1 MTNAMYHIVLFA
13 GLSSTFSQA
22 TAEMVIA
29 PSCMSGMMRRET
41 KQEIEATREAETK
54 REVEVTAHAFA
65 QSTKPQE
72 SKDASKSGIHHK
84 ADHHQESEHEKK
96 AKESDKADALTRD
109 SVKEKHGKRHSDDT
123 QGKDEPHLGAKKE
136 DRRKDA
142 HQADGVKKLGAHEK
156 HSLEKTSD
164 SVKHHAED
172 QHEGHSHSLDK
183 TKKQAKSEKQQD
195 GTHATHSGIKH
206 SRKEKKEEGAH
217 TLDKEAAHGDSKDT
231 SKKNKGE
238 KLAKDATRVEA
249 AEDAGHVRDM
259 GDSKKDEAST
269 IEEIAKEVEALH
281 LTESELDP
289 DENYH
294 AHKHEAF
301 QVKVTGPEG
310 NELCLSEVHHG
321 YQVRADKCNGAHG
334 QHWYWNKGGRQLK
347 TLRSATRC
355 LGYMF
360 GKHEHRLAMYPC
372 DDSGPESSHTAW
384 KMDSDGRLRA
394 IDTDR
399 CMAFDEAEDKKVNA
413 ITSLCD
419 E

>member
-1 MTNAMYHIVLFA
+1 
-13 GLSSTFSQA
+13 
-22 TAEMVIA
+22 
-29 PSCMSGMMRRET
+29 
-41 KQEIEATREAETK
+41 
-54 REVEVTAHAFA
+54 VEVTAHAFA
-65 QSTKPQE
+65 QSTKPQDSRE
-72 SKDASKSGIHHK
+72 ESIRQGSKDASKSGTHHK
-84 ADHHQESEHEKK
+84 ADHHQEREHEKK

-109 SVKEKHGKRHSDDT
+109 SVREKHGKRHSDDT
-123 QGKDEPHLGAKKE
+123 QGKDEPHVVAKKE
-136 DRRKDA
+136 DLRKDA

-156 HSLEKTSD
+156 HSLETTSD
-164 SVKHHAED
+164 SAKHQAED

-183 TKKQAKSEKQQD
+183 TKKQARSEKQQD
-195 GTHATHSGIKH
+195 GTHAVEKDATHSGIKH
-206 SRKEKKEEGAH
+206 SSKEKKEEGAH

-231 SKKNKGE
+231 SKKKKDE
-238 KLAKDATRVEA
+238 KLAKGANRVEA
-249 AEDAGHVRDM
+249 AEDAGHTRDM

-269 IEEIAKEVEALH
+269 LEEIAKEVEALH

-334 QHWYWNKGGRQLK
+334 QHWYWNKKGGRQLK

-413 ITSLCD
+413 FTSLCD